1 MLIPM
6 KLLIKW
12 LLAAVALLCVAYL
25 YSGVEVRSFGAALI
39 AALVIGLCNAIVRP
53 VLVILTLPVTVIT
66 LGLFLLVINALMF
79 WAASSLAGNGFQVH
93 GFWAAMIGSVLYS
106 IISLVIQSLVGR
118 LFFRE

>member
-1 MLIPM
+1 MLTPM

-53 VLVILTLPVTVIT
+53 VLVILTLPVTIIT

-79 WAASSLAGNGFQVH
+79 WAASSLSGNGFQVH